1 MEDYPTETY
10 PTADFK
16 EYSAMITYL
25 DPTMVGDVCQDPD
38 ITTLIPSTQ
47 SPLAFSDS
55 YSDSASFT
63 YEPYTTTPSI
73 CETTVEVKCKTISG
87 PTTLSCDDYEFAG
100 DNTVQLKF
108 TQADYT
114 GKVVAPGDYTFEY
127 EVSTGAAGEDPPEN
141 TVSADGDDP
150 PITDVFSFVLT
161 LEDICGKD
169 VVTVLTKP
177 DLANRIYFITDEQK
191 KIIFSAGDG
200 EIFTSDPSFCRTE
213 IVTTTSPAELNAKL
227 TVDEEAQTM
236 ELEKISDSLE
246 LSGSTMGE
254 DNAHPTTVEYEVSVN
269 YKVYSEAP
277 GSEDDPKIETVTFEY
292 KIKNP
297 CVDQDYVSITSEN
310 RLKKQTYVISS
321 EEKVWPNEVVF
332 TKTGDDDNLCGDI
345 IYIADIKD
353 NTNLAYDADNN
364 EWSLFGDT
372 EDFWND
378 FKDVKQEKYAILG

>member
-1 MEDYPTETY
+1 
-10 PTADFK
+10 
-16 EYSAMITYL
+16 
-25 DPTMVGDVCQDPD
+25 
-38 ITTLIPSTQ
+38 
-47 SPLAFSDS
+47 
-55 YSDSASFT
+55 
-63 YEPYTTTPSI
+63 
-73 CETTVEVKCKTISG
+73 
-87 PTTLSCDDYEFAG
+87 
-100 DNTVQLKF
+100 
-108 TQADYT
+108 
-114 GKVVAPGDYTFEY
+114 
-127 EVSTGAAGEDPPEN
+127 VSTGAAGEDPPEN
-141 TVSADGDDP
+141 TVSTDGDDP

-254 DNAHPTTVEYEVSVN
+254 DNAHPTKVEYEVSVN

-378 FKDVKQEKYAILG
+378 FKDVK